1 METLQN
7 IKERLITEKFQN
19 LFRKDEREQ
28 HSEAVWDMLQQ
39 SYARIGGLKGSGFES
54 AKAMIEQIPFWKI
67 AFKNGVPK
75 AVILYKDKVGRKSVA
90 MATDGTPAGVKL
102 FKSMLREEMNRAWG
116 EYSKSV
122 LSVVMKLV
130 PWSELKKYVID
141 PRSIKDAVPFSAAD
155 LPKLDSR
162 QKQVLAKYPQLE
174 EWGYFRVIGREVLFK
189 VAFGTKDKSIK
200 I

>member
-1 METLQN
+1 
-7 IKERLITEKFQN
+7 
-19 LFRKDEREQ
+19 
-28 HSEAVWDMLQQ
+28 
-39 SYARIGGLKGSGFES
+39 
-54 AKAMIEQIPFWKI
+54 
-67 AFKNGVPK
+67 
-75 AVILYKDKVGRKSVA
+75 
-90 MATDGTPAGVKL
+90 
-102 FKSMLREEMNRAWG
+102 MNRAWG

-200 I
+200 V